1 MSIIH
6 KYIMHSVQ
14 KKMREF
20 AGAIMMLFVFMGDN

>member
-14 KKMREF
+14 NKIREF
-20 AGAIMMLFVFMGDN
+20 ADANMMLFVFMGDN